1 MTSMLTLT
9 IATPSARIIDRSEV
23 QALRAEDGSGSFGI
37 LPRHADLLTVLVPS
51 VLRWRLPS
59 GDMRY
64 CAVDSGVLTVRGGF
78 EVAVACRQALPGD
91 DIEALHAKVLAMR
104 AERIEVDRE
113 RRVDQT
119 RLHARAVRAMMQ
131 LMRGTAPDF
140 SANPKGGDDGI
151 PAE

>member
-1 MTSMLTLT
+1 MTGMLTLT

-140 SANPKGGDDGI
+140 SANSKGGDDGI

>member
-1 MTSMLTLT
+1 MTGMLTLT

>member
-1 MTSMLTLT
+1 MTGMLTLT

-37 LPRHADLLTVLVPS
+37 MPCHADLLTVLVPS

-78 EVAVACRQALPGD
+78 EVAVACRQALLGD

>member
-1 MTSMLTLT
+1 MTGMLTLT

-91 DIEALHAKVLAMR
+91 DIEVLHAKVLAMR